1 MAGQLISDPKE
12 RAKRAAEKENG
23 ILTWLADFVY
33 STTDVLGRV
42 LVLNPSATL
51 SALTYCPFHEVLFDA
66 GICRTAIFSVCKF
79 NRLEDFYLSFP
90 WRYQRKLQSCNF
102 HNGLFCL
109 S

>member
-51 SALTYCPFHEVLFDA
+51 SAL
-66 GICRTAIFSVCKF
+66 R
-79 NRLEDFYLSFP
+79 RLENWAWIVKDLAEGTD
-90 WRYQRKLQSCNF
+90 
-102 HNGLFCL
+102 GLL
-109 S
+109 YSIIGV